1 MGNSRID
8 FLRST
13 MLTGL
18 LALSAL
24 TIQATP
30 SALAADQTAE
40 VVAATTAADIGAGAP
55 SMVAPQT
62 CRSFA
67 TCLVGS
73 RTPEGY
79 EVDAGGPAIHL
90 DRHAED

>member
-1 MGNSRID
+1 MRNSSIGL
-8 FLRST
+8 LRST

-30 SALAADQTAE
+30 SALAADHTAD
-40 VVAATTAADIGAGAP
+40 VVATVSAADVGVAAP
-55 SMVAPQT
+55 SMVALPT
-62 CRSFA
+62 CRAFA
-67 TCLVGS
+67 TCIGS

-79 EVDAGGPAIHL
+79 EVDAGGPGTQL